1 MAIDFEHD
9 IQRAT
14 YDKVKGMLNEIFGEM
29 LMTRDDSPMFGITMG
44 TAFAQV
50 LIAPWGDDDAV
61 VVTRAYVVQN
71 IEIGGPLCVF
81 LMKANGTMRF
91 GAFGADEDSVFFQH
105 TILGTTL
112 DKGELRSS
120 VIAVVR
126 TADDYDDQLVAQ
138 FGGQRAVDVMR
149 M

>member
-1 MAIDFEHD
+1 MAIEFESGV
-9 IQRAT
+9 QEET
-14 YDKVKGMLNEIFGEM
+14 YNKVKIMLTDIFGEM
-29 LMTRDDSPMFGITMG
+29 LLVREDTPMFGITMG

-61 VVTRAYVVQN
+61 VVSRAYVVQN
-71 IEIGGPLCVF
+71 IEIAGPLCVF
-81 LMKANGTMRF
+81 LMKANGSMRF

-105 TILGTTL
+105 TIVGTTL

-126 TADDYDDQLVAQ
+126 TADDYDDQLVSQ

>member
-1 MAIDFEHD
+1 MLEFEND
-9 IQRAT
+9 VQKAT
-14 YDKVKGMLNEIFGEM
+14 YEKVKAMLNEIFGEM
-29 LMTRDDSPMFGITMG
+29 LMARDDSPMFGITMG

-50 LIAPWGDDDAV
+50 LVAPWGDDDAV
-61 VVTRAYVVQN
+61 VVTRSYVVQN

-91 GAFGADEDSVFFQH
+91 GAFGADDDSVFFQH

>member
-1 MAIDFEHD
+1 MAIHFESPT
-9 IQRAT
+9 QGET
-14 YDKVKGMLNEIFGEM
+14 YEKVKQMLTEIFGEM
-29 LMTRDDSPMFGITMG
+29 LLVREDSPMFGISMG

-61 VVTRAYVVQN
+61 VVTRAYVVHN
-71 IEIGGPLCVF
+71 VEVSGPLSVF
-81 LMKANGTMRF
+81 LLKANGTMRF
-91 GAFGADEDSVFFQH
+91 GAFGADDDSVFFQH

-126 TADDYDDQLVAQ
+126 TADDYDEQLVSQ
-138 FGGQRAVDVMR
+138 FGGQRALDVMR
-149 M
+149 

>member
-1 MAIDFEHD
+1 MAIEFETEV
-9 IQRAT
+9 QKAT
-14 YDKVKGMLNEIFGEM
+14 YEKVKRMLTEIFGEM
-29 LMTRDDSPMFGITMG
+29 LLVREDSPMFGISMG

-61 VVTRAYVVQN
+61 VVTRAYVVHN
-71 IEIGGPLCVF
+71 IEVNGPLSVF
-81 LMKANGTMRF
+81 LLKANGTMRF

-120 VIAVVR
+120 VVAVVR
-126 TADDYDDQLVAQ
+126 TADDYDEQLVAQ
-138 FGGQRAVDVMR
+138 FGGQRALDVIR
-149 M
+149 